1 MVAVPTTWVPEHR
14 NMETSLSWPT
24 VDMWHEWEIWL
35 IPSLKWPGWGN
46 WGPKRT
52 EIRPASQS
60 WLPRGTEQ
68 QESTS
73 GTPSSYLSFIHH
85 WASCTFCKSLPLL
98 TQSIFCFCKLTQR
111 LNLTNHCLIF
121 INCLLVHTLRT
132 QFFQKVEG
140 EGMGVGGSGGM
151 DISWSICSSHLQK
164 KLGRCLIPDSPQ
176 AVKLP
181 RDTYLSEWF
190 PQVIL
195 RITLLSLKTQ
205 DLWQLISFTLTSAF
219 SLSHRA
225 VVS

>member
-140 EGMGVGGSGGM
+140 EGMGGVVWRGGVGKPCSIIYRIKANLIKYWQKVLNIANSCHPFLLQSRSPHSNWLHSIFLFDVWGHKTGS
-151 DISWSICSSHLQK
+151 
-164 KLGRCLIPDSPQ
+164 
-176 AVKLP
+176 
-181 RDTYLSEWF
+181 E
-190 PQVIL
+190 QV
-195 RITLLSLKTQ
+195 TFKE
-205 DLWQLISFTLTSAF
+205 AF
-219 SLSHRA
+219 CHCNN
-225 VVS
+225 